1 MKLDSDKRARLAKLI
16 RLLGS
21 DNAGEVAAAA
31 HKLQEVLRSSG
42 ADLHD
47 LAALLEDEQIAAMHG
62 RSGQAGWT
70 HDAPGPPPSSA
81 SPRSRRQRH
90 WSFSSGGKLKII
102 SVCIVAVVA
111 VVGAVWMT
119 LRPGEHERR
128 PVSTATAPSQSRAAT
143 KLVATAPPP
152 VEAKQDPSPAP
163 PIQVKPNPSP
173 PTIQAK
179 QGPPPPPPIQAKQG
193 PPPPPI
199 QAKQGPPPPPTIQA
213 KQDPPPQTVEVI
225 QELPKF
231 SPTVPKAKPVVARPE
246 PTKADTSEA
255 RNAARSAVGEI
266 IRQIR
271 FPQRVDRAITMVS
284 ISAYGSEIIAS
295 YRAAAPANTMGGGAL
310 RRLAVETAC
319 GLPNMTSA
327 LNRGATHRARYT
339 DPDGAVTEV
348 VVAAQDCDY

>member
-1 MKLDSDKRARLAKLI
+1 MKLDSEKRARLAKLI

-70 HDAPGPPPSSA
+70 HDAPGPPPA
-81 SPRSRRQRH
+81 SPPPRRQRH
-90 WSFSSGGKLKII
+90 SSFSGGGKPKTITA
-102 SVCIVAVVA
+102 CIVAVLA
-111 VVGAVWMT
+111 VVGAVLIM
-119 LRPGEHERR
+119 RGPGDPGSQH
-128 PVSTATAPSQSRAAT
+128 VSTATAPSHSTAAP

-152 VEAKQDPSPAP
+152 VEVKQD
-163 PIQVKPNPSP
+163 
-173 PTIQAK
+173 
-179 QGPPPPPPIQAKQG
+179 PPPPPAIQVKQD
-193 PPPPPI
+193 PPPSPTV
-199 QAKQGPPPPPTIQA
+199 QVKQDPPPPPTVQV
-213 KQDPPPQTVEVI
+213 KQDPPPPPVQVRQDPSPQTVEDI
-225 QELPKF
+225 QDPPKL
-231 SPTVPKAKPVVARPE
+231 SPTVPRAKRVVARPE
-246 PTKADTSEA
+246 STTADTSEA

-284 ISAYGSEIIAS
+284 VSAYGSQIVAS
-295 YRAAAPANTMGGGAL
+295 YRAAVPANTMGGGAL

-319 GLPNMTSA
+319 GLPNMVSA

-348 VVAAQDCDY
+348 VVAAQDCD

>member
-1 MKLDSDKRARLAKLI
+1 MKLDSEKRARLAKLI

-70 HDAPGPPPSSA
+70 HDAPGPPPA
-81 SPRSRRQRH
+81 SPPPRHQRH
-90 WSFSSGGKLKII
+90 SSFSGGGKPKTITA
-102 SVCIVAVVA
+102 CIVAVLA
-111 VVGAVWMT
+111 VVGAVLIM
-119 LRPGEHERR
+119 RGPGDPGSQH
-128 PVSTATAPSQSRAAT
+128 VSTATAPSHSTAAP

-152 VEAKQDPSPAP
+152 VE
-163 PIQVKPNPSP
+163 VKHD
-173 PTIQAK
+173 
-179 QGPPPPPPIQAKQG
+179 
-193 PPPPPI
+193 
-199 QAKQGPPPPPTIQA
+199 PPPPPTVQV
-213 KQDPPPQTVEVI
+213 KQDPPAATVQVKEDPPPPPTVQVKEDPPPPPVQASQDPSPQTVEDI
-225 QELPKF
+225 QDLPKL
-231 SPTVPKAKPVVARPE
+231 SPTVPRAKRVVARPE
-246 PTKADTSEA
+246 PMTADTSEA

-284 ISAYGSEIIAS
+284 VSAYGSQIVAS
-295 YRAAAPANTMGGGAL
+295 YRAAVPANSMGGGAL

-319 GLPNMTSA
+319 GLPNMVSA

-348 VVAAQDCDY
+348 VVAAQDCD

>member
-1 MKLDSDKRARLAKLI
+1 MKLDSEKRARLAKLI

-70 HDAPGPPPSSA
+70 HDAPGPPPA
-81 SPRSRRQRH
+81 SPPPRRQRH
-90 WSFSSGGKLKII
+90 SSFSGGGKPKTITA
-102 SVCIVAVVA
+102 CIVAVLA
-111 VVGAVWMT
+111 VVGAVLIM
-119 LRPGEHERR
+119 RGPGDPGSQH
-128 PVSTATAPSQSRAAT
+128 VSTATAPSHSTAAP

-152 VEAKQDPSPAP
+152 VEVKHDPPLSPTVQVKEDPPPPPVQASQDPSP
-163 PIQVKPNPSP
+163 
-173 PTIQAK
+173 
-179 QGPPPPPPIQAKQG
+179 
-193 PPPPPI
+193 
-199 QAKQGPPPPPTIQA
+199 
-213 KQDPPPQTVEVI
+213 QTVEDI
-225 QELPKF
+225 QDLPKL
-231 SPTVPKAKPVVARPE
+231 SPTVPRAKRVVARPE
-246 PTKADTSEA
+246 PMTADTSEA

-284 ISAYGSEIIAS
+284 VSAYGSQIVAS
-295 YRAAAPANTMGGGAL
+295 YRAAVPANSMGGGAL

-319 GLPNMTSA
+319 GLPNMVSA

-348 VVAAQDCDY
+348 VVAAQDCD

>member
-47 LAALLEDEQIAAMHG
+47 LAALLEDEQIAAMQG
-62 RSGQAGWT
+62 RSDQAGWT
-70 HDAPGPPPSSA
+70 HDAPGPQPSSA

-90 WSFSSGGKLKII
+90 RSFSGGGKLKIL
-102 SVCIVAVVA
+102 SVCIVAVAV

-119 LRPGEHERR
+119 RGPGDHEPRTAG
-128 PVSTATAPSQSRAAT
+128 TATAPSQSQAAP
-143 KLVATAPPP
+143 KLVAAAPP
-152 VEAKQDPSPAP
+152 
-163 PIQVKPNPSP
+163 
-173 PTIQAK
+173 T
-179 QGPPPPPPIQAKQG
+179 
-193 PPPPPI
+193 I

-213 KQDPPPQTVEVI
+213 KQGPPPPPTIQAKQAPPPPTVAVI
-225 QELPKF
+225 QDLPKF
-231 SPTVPKAKPVVARPE
+231 SPTVPRARPVVARPE
-246 PTKADTSEA
+246 PTKADTFEA

-284 ISAYGSEIIAS
+284 IGAYGSEIIAS
-295 YRAAAPANTMGGGAL
+295 YRAAVPANTMGGGAL